1 MPLDGLRAWI
11 GELERKLGARTRIG
25 LVLVALAVGAGGAGI
40 YLALDAASNSVSKD
54 DLRAAQEQLS
64 GGAVSGSPLEAR
76 LKAAEAAATTM
87 KSEVAE
93 LKTEVKQLK
102 TLIKAIAKSEL
113 GTALGEVAG
122 VSPSP
127 EEKESGSGSK

>member
-40 YLALDAASNSVSKD
+40 YLALDAADNSVSKD
-54 DLRAAQEQLS
+54 DLQAAQEQLS
-64 GGAVSGSPLEAR
+64 GGVSGSPLEAR
-76 LKAAEAAATTM
+76 LEAAEATATAT

-93 LKTEVKQLK
+93 LKTEVRQLK
-102 TLIKAIAKSEL
+102 TVLKAIAKSEL
-113 GTALGEVAG
+113 GAALGEVAG
-122 VSPSP
+122 ASPSP
-127 EEKESGSGSK
+127 EEKESGGSSE